1 MMACIRNAQAALA
14 AVPPAVQAQIDSFD
28 PDGSAEAIGTF
39 FSDGRPVGGRR
50 MYGGRP
56 AAWQALEDKT
66 IIDALWDEAGVRRAP
81 YAVVPA
87 ELSAMQAAAQE
98 LDQGLGTVWVGDNR
112 HGFHGGAHLLR
123 WIRSAE
129 DEAEA
134 AAFLSSQC
142 DRVRVMPFLD
152 GVPCSIHGIVFPDA
166 VVALRPCE
174 MIVFRVPGSSK
185 LAYAAAGTF
194 WDPPPADREE
204 MRATARR
211 VGAFLRERYG
221 YAGVFTIDGIMSCE
235 GFVPTEL
242 NPRYG
247 AALGRL
253 MKELPRLPLYLL
265 HLALVEGEAI
275 DVDPAALEALI
286 LRSADDPAHRVTQA
300 GKMFKKRVEQT
311 IEARLVHDVH
321 DVHDGGGW
329 RAAGADESP
338 HARIELGPGPMGSYL
353 RVFLDPQ
360 HTPIGAPA
368 APRVAEILAFASERW
383 DLELEA
389 LEAARDVRAE
399 QVAGAVSRPASADTG

>member
-1 MMACIRNAQAALA
+1 
-14 AVPPAVQAQIDSFD
+14 
-28 PDGSAEAIGTF
+28 
-39 FSDGRPVGGRR
+39 

-56 AAWQALEDKT
+56 TAWQALEDKT

-87 ELSAMQAAAQE
+87 ELSAMQAAALE

-123 WIRSAE
+123 WVRGSE

-134 AAFLSSQC
+134 AAFLKSQC
-142 DRVRVMPFLD
+142 DLVRVMPFLD
-152 GVPCSIHGIVFPDA
+152 GVPCSIHGIVFPEA

-204 MRATARR
+204 MRDTARR

-221 YAGVFTIDGIMSCE
+221 YAGVFTIDGIMSRE

-265 HLALVEGEAI
+265 HLALVEGASI

-286 LRSADDPAHRVTQA
+286 LRAADDPAHRVTQA
-300 GKMFKKRVEQT
+300 GKMFQKPVESTRETTLVQDADGWR
-311 IEARLVHDVH
+311 EAR
-321 DVHDGGGW
+321 GG
-329 RAAGADESP
+329 EPP
-338 HARIELGPGPMGSYL
+338 HARVELGPGPMGSYL
-353 RVFLDPQ
+353 RIFLDPE
-360 HTPIGAPA
+360 HTPIGPPA
-368 APRVAEILAFASERW
+368 APRVAAILAFSSRLW
-383 DLELEA
+383 DLDLEA
-389 LEAARDVRAE
+389 LEAATDVRAE
-399 QVAGAVSRPASADTG
+399 QITRAVPARPTAEA